1 MKEKDY
7 KMDDVVLPSTSR
19 TIRRIPISRK
29 QIEEDE
35 KVVEEYVAPRRTRV
49 PRDYEEP
56 KGSST
61 FTKIVMVAV
70 VLISIVVIAG
80 AISLVYSK
88 GTLTIEPKSLNTSIN
103 VNFTATPNGDGLK
116 YSTITAS
123 ETTMEVVTASPGT
136 FYQSKAKGSVFI
148 VSTAPD
154 NQELVINTRLQS
166 ASGKIYRL
174 QKGVIVPA
182 GKRVSVAVQADEAG
196 VESNLSKAL
205 AGNLTIPGFKGSK
218 KFDQFHAELETDLTG
233 GFSGNRNVIDEKIYK
248 ETKDRLT
255 AAATDQVRAKLKSQ
269 VDPNSTSYE
278 SLIAMAI
285 EELPQV
291 SKGTNQSQISI
302 KATAMAYV
310 FDTNSLIKTLGAGE
324 VKKLGTDSFTAKGLS
339 SITMAPKAPI
349 KYGMTGP
356 ITINAA
362 GSIVLV
368 GDIPVEQVKES
379 VVGVA
384 VEDINTI
391 LQKYDS
397 IAKASV
403 RVSPFWKKS
412 FPSSPNR
419 VTVEVL
425 AEK

>member
-7 KMDDVVLPSTSR
+7 KMDDVVIPSSSR

-56 KGSST
+56 KGSSV
-61 FTKIVMVAV
+61 FTKVVMVLV
-70 VLISIVVIAG
+70 VVISITVIAG
-80 AISLVYSK
+80 AISLAYSK
-88 GTLTIEPKSLNTSIN
+88 GTLTIEPKTLNTSIN
-103 VNFTATPNGDGLK
+103 VNVTASPSGDGLK
-116 YSTITAS
+116 YTTITAS
-123 ETTMEVVTASPGT
+123 ETTTEVVPASPGS

-148 VSTAPD
+148 VSTAPE

-166 ASGKIYRL
+166 EGGKIYRI
-174 QKGVIVPA
+174 QKGVLVPA
-182 GKRVSVAVQADEAG
+182 GKRVSVPVQADEAG
-196 VESNLSKAL
+196 IESNLSKSL

-218 KFDQFHAELETDLTG
+218 KYEQFHAELETDILG
-233 GFSGNRNVIDEKIYK
+233 GFSGNRNIIDEKVYK
-248 ETKDRLT
+248 ETRDRLSS
-255 AAATDQVRAKLKSQ
+255 AATEQVRAKLKAQ
-269 VDPNSTSYE
+269 VDPNSSYFD
-278 SLIAMAI
+278 SLVAIAV

-291 SKGTNQSQISI
+291 PKGTNQSQISM

-310 FDTNSLIKTLGAGE
+310 FDTKSLIKALGASE
-324 VKKLGTDSFTAKGLS
+324 VKKLGTDSFTAQGSEKLLV
-339 SITMAPKAPI
+339 APKATI
-349 KYGMTGP
+349 KYGTTGP
-356 ITINAA
+356 ISVNAS

-368 GDIPVEQVKES
+368 ADIPVDAVKDS
-379 VVGVA
+379 VVGIDVS
-384 VEDINTI
+384 DINNV
-391 LQKYDS
+391 LKKYDG

-412 FPSSPNR
+412 FPSTPNR